1 MNKHK
6 IIILLLLISPA
17 ISAQVGSALVIGNS
31 KYQSLSSLP
40 NAQND
45 ARIIQTRLKALEYK
59 TELLLNASE
68 AQTRKALRAFA
79 NQTSSTNISVIFY
92 AGHGAQVNGQNY
104 LLPVDM
110 EIPKRE
116 SDIELSGIN
125 VDDLI
130 KSMRSNIKVIFLDAC
145 RNNPALIKS
154 LPSGRG
160 AYRSGLAAVNSGS
173 VDKSSGIFIAYA
185 TDSDSVA
192 SDGSDGNSPF
202 TSALAKFIS
211 EPISI
216 DDMFSKVT
224 REVRQGSNNTQR
236 PYKYASIEGVV
247 SLVPT
252 SKRAAKEINVPGGK
266 TNEELD
272 FDNVIRNSNIEDIRE
287 FEARYPNSKFA
298 EQIAQK
304 KTEVI
309 FSSYDSL
316 VWSEVLFTTSEDGD
330 VNKGNYW
337 GYIPSSFKYSNGKLT
352 YLLVNWKNKDLL
364 KAIYLESSPYMTTEI
379 EYTPETNEA
388 AWGKERYYDSDGKLY
403 DQFLPIQKYKS
414 TVRKD
419 TIQHNLTHPYLYDR
433 VPPITRD
440 ELTILPV
447 EVISSLGLPP
457 DVSLEGASSDYTEWS
472 YYPELTR
479 TFSDGSKRVVLRRIQ
494 TMKDDKNNLLQLL
507 RIKPEGILGFIEAS
521 EFLLRPNGDYKCLAS
536 FFFRYH
542 NKNLQ
547 TVSVPTGQARRSFHG
562 NINKK
567 QEGNSS
573 TDAYLENAS
582 IYHAY
587 LLGIHNI
594 LYTIK

>member
-309 FSSYDSL
+309 FSSYDSP
-316 VWSEVLFTTSEDGD
+316 VGFDGHTNI
-330 VNKGNYW
+330 VEREGELKEYQYGF
-337 GYIPSSFKYSNGKLT
+337 IPKS
-352 YLLVNWKNKDLL
+352 V
-364 KAIYLESSPYMTTEI
+364 
-379 EYTPETNEA
+379 
-388 AWGKERYYDSDGKLY
+388 
-403 DQFLPIQKYKS
+403 KYKDGMLNFQS
-414 TVRKD
+414 IKVD
-419 TIQHNLTHPYLYDR
+419 L
-433 VPPITRD
+433 
-440 ELTILPV
+440 
-447 EVISSLGLPP
+447 SLVATKP
-457 DVSLEGASSDYTEWS
+457 D
-472 YYPELTR
+472 
-479 TFSDGSKRVVLRRIQ
+479 
-494 TMKDDKNNLLQLL
+494 
-507 RIKPEGILGFIEAS
+507 
-521 EFLLRPNGDYKCLAS
+521 
-536 FFFRYH
+536 
-542 NKNLQ
+542 
-547 TVSVPTGQARRSFHG
+547 
-562 NINKK
+562 
-567 QEGNSS
+567 
-573 TDAYLENAS
+573 
-582 IYHAY
+582 
-587 LLGIHNI
+587 
-594 LYTIK
+594 